1 MNLEQLAYSLPSTQ
15 SFVQAVTDD
24 GDIGVKVVLLPD
36 NLSREM
42 VGRLVRNRIA
52 TLQLA
57 ISRLSDPGEASPVS
71 ASAKAMNATWP
82 SPRTLRTLNN
92 LLPCENLP
100 DILYVHR
107 IGPRLAWTE
116 FIENWAREYRRL
128 RNSGNS
134 AIPSLCVIAK
144 LKDFDFVL
152 PEPTPGLTFHWWWGF
167 PSMLEVRLSC
177 RIASEQFGRD
187 DPATSRWREYVL
199 PGLVG
204 GDVQLAEHMWDRVLG
219 DTDQAM
225 RGLAEYWDR
234 LEHAEGSDSIDD
246 AIEVVKANRGSY
258 GGGRELP
265 QHLWRLWAGG
275 GLVYTREYGL
285 EVHPALLAQHERR
298 TSVEH
303 MLWRGQSEL
312 LLPIVNEIRLK
323 VCQDLTETY
332 GSDWPVKWVPPHFEH
347 DIEEVSCS
355 PLGTELSHVNYLL
368 QNLGMRN
375 HRHDLY
381 QKRFLGDLVLKA
393 KTVRNEIAH
402 NNPVSCQD
410 FARLWDERNKVGI

>member
-1 MNLEQLAYSLPSTQ
+1 MDLEQLAYSLPSTQ
-15 SFVQAVTDD
+15 AFLYGITDD
-24 GDIGVKVVLLPD
+24 VDNGVKVVLLPD

-42 VGRLVRNRIA
+42 VGRLVRNRIDA
-52 TLQLA
+52 LKLA
-57 ISRLSDPGEASPVS
+57 ISRLFDPGDASPVT
-71 ASAKAMNATWP
+71 ASAKAMNVTWP
-82 SPRTLRTLNN
+82 SPRTLRTVHN
-92 LLPCENLP
+92 LLRCEDLP

-107 IGPRLAWTE
+107 IGPRLRWTE
-116 FIENWAREYRRL
+116 FIEGWAREYRRL
-128 RNSGNS
+128 RNSGNT
-134 AIPSLCVIAK
+134 AIPSLCVFAK
-144 LKDFDFVL
+144 LRDFDFVL
-152 PEPTPGLTFHWWWGF
+152 PEPRPGLTFHWWWGF

-177 RIASEQFGRD
+177 RIASEQLYRD
-187 DPATSRWREYVL
+187 NPAISRWREYVL

-204 GDVQLAEHMWDRVLG
+204 SDVQLAEHMWSEVLG

-234 LEHAEGSDSIDD
+234 LEHTEVSDSIDD
-246 AIEVVKANRGSY
+246 AIEVVKASRESY
-258 GGGRELP
+258 VGGQELP
-265 QHLWRLWAGG
+265 QHLWRLWVGG

-285 EVHPALLAQHERR
+285 EVHPALLAHHERW

-312 LLPIVNEIRLK
+312 LLPIVNEIRLR

-332 GSDWPVKWVPPHFEH
+332 GSDWPVKWVPPQFEH
-347 DIEEVSCS
+347 DIEEVNRS

-368 QNLGMRN
+368 QNLGIRN

-410 FARLWDERNKVGI
+410 FARLCDERNKAGI